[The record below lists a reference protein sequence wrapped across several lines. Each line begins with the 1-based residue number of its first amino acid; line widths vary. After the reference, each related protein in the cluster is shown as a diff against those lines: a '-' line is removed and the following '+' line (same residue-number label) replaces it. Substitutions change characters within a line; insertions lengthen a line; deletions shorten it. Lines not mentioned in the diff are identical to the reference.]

1 MNCWRWLEMRMPVLD
16 FEAELWPPALFT
28 LWGSWPARAAF
39 ATLTVPCELEGR
51 SWGTDLPRVFV
62 RGFACLNLALLAM
75 PPPTGYVWIRP
86 RKPPC
91 LAALFALLTA
101 LAWAAAAEFP
111 FFTMK
116 SEESL

>member
-1 MNCWRWLEMRMPVLD
+1 MPVLD
-16 FEAELWPPALFT
+16 FEAELWPPLFA
-28 LWGSWPARAAF
+28 LWGSWAPRAAF

-51 SWGTDLPRVFV
+51 SWGTDLPRAFV

-86 RKPPC
+86 RNPPC
-91 LAALFALLTA
+91 LAAFALPTA

-116 SEESL
+116 SDESLWPPMLPIGVN